1 MTIEEL
7 KDLIDSTINENGTK
21 AITGKTLNLAL
32 NEIANAVA
40 EAATTGGGGDVK
52 KLYVSSDGPL
62 GPEQLASNASL
73 YTEIVT
79 AFTNGKLPPQVA
91 FLMVGNGY
99 YTSATIVSTMY
110 EDSALLSTVLSVE
123 GILVFA
129 LTSDG
134 NCSISGGNGGNG
146 GNGGDGGSGGSGGS
160 GVPS

>member
-21 AITGKTLNLAL
+21 AITGKALNLAL

-52 KLYVSSDGPL
+52 RLYANFGGSLD
-62 GPEQLASNASL
+62 PEQLASNAAL

-79 AFTNGKLPPQVA
+79 ALTNNELPPQVA
-91 FLMVGNGY
+91 FLEAGDGY
-99 YTSATIVSTMY
+99 CMSSTVIGTIY
-110 EDSALLSTVLSVE
+110 EGSALLLSVISEE
-123 GILVFA
+123 GISDFV

-134 NCSISGGNGGNG
+134 NCSIGGGNGGNG
-146 GNGGDGGSGGSGGS
+146 GSD
-160 GVPS
+160 VPA